1 MTHPPDERSRLLVI
15 AGSEREDD
23 EFVAPDSSHGVAC
36 ADDRLE
42 AARQT
47 PQHGISGAVSADIVH
62 VLEPVEIDDDEGEA
76 LPAALRAP
84 QCLLDSIV
92 EQDAVGKFGQRIT
105 QGLGARAMEAPV
117 ESEPAHAG
125 GQADDHE
132 RGHDPIG
139 LLLE

>member
-1 MTHPPDERSRLLVI
+1 MPTSMPRRAMRASSEVSRF
-15 AGSEREDD
+15 G
-23 EFVAPDSSHGVAC
+23 
-36 ADDRLE
+36 AD
-42 AARQT
+42 
-47 PQHGISGAVSADIVH
+47 ISPSAGAVSADIVH